1 MSRFPPTSG
10 RHTALHAA
18 ERLAA
23 QPHAAQRVPAA
34 AAQVPALPRPLPRPR
49 PRRLRG
55 ALPIALLPGEAVPVL
70 APLLPQDTRYRPQIF
85 STVADIF

>member
-10 RHTALHAA
+10 RYPALHAA
-18 ERLAA
+18 ERLAT

-49 PRRLRG
+49 RLRG
-55 ALPIALLPGEAVPVL
+55 ALPLPLLPGEAVPVL